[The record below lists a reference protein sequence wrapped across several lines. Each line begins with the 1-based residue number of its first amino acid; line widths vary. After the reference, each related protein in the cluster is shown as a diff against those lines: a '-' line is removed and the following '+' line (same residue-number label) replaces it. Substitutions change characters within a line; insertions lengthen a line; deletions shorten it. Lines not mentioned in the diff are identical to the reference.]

1 MTQAEIVTALKVRWI
16 LPRCINFFFYVLCF
30 VIYKILILYLFFAHS
45 TTRLTPNATHCSHFF
60 TFLTQVQA
68 NVDPAFTC
76 LVWQKLLDQN
86 PNFFYGYALRL
97 RLKDQIVAFNYLI
110 DQHSKMLSQNNQNG
124 SQASVAQANQLVGG
138 LQQQQ
143 MNDLK
148 QLQQYYAMQQ
158 HAAAEQ
164 QNNVMHP
171 QQQQQQAAGSSSSG
185 DGIGQ
190 PIIPDLTTDEP
201 LSLDPQSLGSGGIA
215 DNSLLTPMIQAAA
228 AQGRTTFFPPTPK
241 NSL

>member
-1 MTQAEIVTALKVRWI
+1 M
-16 LPRCINFFFYVLCF
+16 
-30 VIYKILILYLFFAHS
+30 
-45 TTRLTPNATHCSHFF
+45 
-60 TFLTQVQA
+60 QA

-97 RLKDQIVAFNYLI
+97 RLKDQIVAFKYLI

-158 HAAAEQ
+158 HAAVEQ
-164 QNNVMHP
+164 QNNAMHP
-171 QQQQQQAAGSSSSG
+171 QQQAGG
-185 DGIGQ
+185 NGIGR
-190 PIIPDLTTDEP
+190 PHIPDLTTDEP

>member
-1 MTQAEIVTALKVRWI
+1 
-16 LPRCINFFFYVLCF
+16 
-30 VIYKILILYLFFAHS
+30 
-45 TTRLTPNATHCSHFF
+45 
-60 TFLTQVQA
+60 
-68 NVDPAFTC
+68 
-76 LVWQKLLDQN
+76 
-86 PNFFYGYALRL
+86 
-97 RLKDQIVAFNYLI
+97 
-110 DQHSKMLSQNNQNG
+110 
-124 SQASVAQANQLVGG
+124 

-158 HAAAEQ
+158 HAAVEQ
-164 QNNVMHP
+164 QNNAMHP
-171 QQQQQQAAGSSSSG
+171 QQQAGG
-185 DGIGQ
+185 NGIGR
-190 PIIPDLTTDEP
+190 PHIPDLTTDEP